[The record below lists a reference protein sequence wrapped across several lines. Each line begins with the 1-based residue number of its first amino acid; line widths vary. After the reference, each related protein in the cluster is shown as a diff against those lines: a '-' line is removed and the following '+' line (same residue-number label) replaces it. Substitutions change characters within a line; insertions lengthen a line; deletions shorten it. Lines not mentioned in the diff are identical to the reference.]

1 MTEKKASET
10 SEFELSDLH
19 PDHEK
24 HLCHITSLRNMK
36 TVGELAKDAQ
46 YVCVICGRA
55 ARHSVNL
62 IHGLGIPD

>member
-1 MTEKKASET
+1 MSDKKNEALTEYQLT
-10 SEFELSDLH
+10 DLH

-24 HLCHITSLRNMK
+24 HLCHISGLRNMK

-55 ARHSVNL
+55 AKSALNL
-62 IHGLGIPD
+62 CEPAKI